1 MFYFLVNLWKDYSI
15 PVTAWKTCVLHRLL
29 FGRAGPAVLRQT
41 KESINPFDE
50 RVCHSVTTST
60 ERLRS
65 NLTAKGLT
73 CTQDNRLY
81 CMCVWD
87 GVNSCVFVCV
97 CVSLLVVCVRFR
109 VGARARSHLT
119 TVWHWQQMF
128 TRYFT
133 HKPHCVFVSV
143 GEFAWPL
150 LWALSCRHFGKV
162 KSF

>member
-1 MFYFLVNLWKDYSI
+1 MWLYPTHVLFLSKLVKRLFHSSYSMEN
-15 PVTAWKTCVLHRLL
+15 KVLHRLL
-29 FGRAGPAVLRQT
+29 FRWAGPAVLRQT

-65 NLTAKGLT
+65 NLTAKGLS

-81 CMCVWD
+81 CMCVW
-87 GVNSCVFVCV
+87 V

-119 TVWHWQQMF
+119 IACHWQQMF